1 MQKNS
6 SEETRKGSGKAVK
19 YVLLAFVAVSI
30 GAAVYKMLPR
40 SAGDKAQAVPVEAAA
55 AVPAPVQKTD
65 VTAPAAPTEKAGAKV
80 SPARSKT
87 RPAKTAEAKTAVV
100 YYFYTNT
107 RCSSCKTIEAYTR
120 EAVETKLAAGYKDWK
135 IEFKGVNVEDEP
147 NKHFVQDYWLNSK
160 SVVVQKF
167 YGDKPLKWAKLEK
180 VWQLL
185 GDKFVFMNYVANET
199 QKLLDEK

>member
-6 SEETRKGSGKAVK
+6 SEINAGPNKAVK
-19 YVLLAFVAVSI
+19 YVLAAFVAVSI
-30 GAAVYKMLPR
+30 GAAVYKMLPNR
-40 SAGDKAQAVPVEAAA
+40 AGEKAQVVPVETAAT
-55 AVPAPVQKTD
+55 VTSPVQKSD
-65 VTAPAAPTEKAGAKV
+65 VNAPAAQEGKTEVRV
-80 SPARSKT
+80 SPSPVKAKT
-87 RPAKTAEAKTAVV
+87 AKTAEVKTAVV

-107 RCSSCKTIEAYTR
+107 RCSSCMTIEAYTR
-120 EAVETKLAAGYKDWK
+120 EAVATKLAAGYKDWK

-147 NKHFVQDYWLNSK
+147 NKHFIQDYWLNSK

-167 YGDKPLKWAKLEK
+167 SGGKPLKWAKLEK

>member
-1 MQKNS
+1 MPASVKIL
-6 SEETRKGSGKAVK
+6 K
-19 YVLLAFVAVSI
+19 YVLAAFVVVSV

-40 SAGDKAQAVPVEAAA
+40 NSGDKAQAAPVETMA
-55 AVPAPVQKTD
+55 AVPAPVQNTEVK
-65 VTAPAAPTEKAGAKV
+65 APAASVKAKV
-80 SPARSKT
+80 VKA
-87 RPAKTAEAKTAVV
+87 AEVKTAVV

-147 NKHFVQDYWLNSK
+147 NKHFIQDYWLNSK

-167 YGDKPLKWAKLEK
+167 SGGKPLKWAKLEK